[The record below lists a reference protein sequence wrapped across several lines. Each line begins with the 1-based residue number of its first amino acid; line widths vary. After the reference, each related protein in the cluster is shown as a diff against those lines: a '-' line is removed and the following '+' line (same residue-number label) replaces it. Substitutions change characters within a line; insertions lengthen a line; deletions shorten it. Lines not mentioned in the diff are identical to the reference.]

1 MTKAEVGTFRAR
13 MPRVGVVLPGMEEDE
28 PVEFIVDTAFDGGL
42 KVPARIARNLAA
54 EPADA
59 ELHMLA
65 DESLVM
71 APIYRAMVWWLGG
84 EREVEITVAE
94 GNLLLGIALLEGCR
108 LTVEAEEGGEVVIE
122 LVD

>member
-1 MTKAEVGTFRAR
+1 MSSAEVGEFRAR
-13 MPRVGVVLPGMEEDE
+13 MPRVSVVLPGLEGDG

-42 KVPARIARNLAA
+42 KVPSHIARNLDA

-71 APIYRAMVWWLGG
+71 APIYHAVVTWLGE

-94 GNLLLGIALLEGCR
+94 GSLLLGTALLEGCR

-122 LVD
+122 PLD